1 MSPDRPV
8 HSVPESS
15 QSPQTHGKTES
26 AGEERSAKVAVTL
39 FPLLVLAGGAIALL
53 TPETFAGFSKLINPL
68 LMLIMF
74 GMGLTL
80 TWPDFA
86 LVVRK
91 PLPVILGVIAQYVIM
106 PLLGLAISILLQL
119 DPALAAG
126 VILVGCAPGGT
137 ASNVVTYLAKGDVA
151 LSVTMTSISTLLA
164 PIFTPLLTLWL
175 AGQYLPVDAG
185 TMALSIVQ
193 IVLIPVVLGLVLRA
207 VIPRLVNAV
216 LPALPWVSVI
226 AITGVVIIVVA
237 GSSAAIFSAGL
248 LILLAVILHNAGGIA
263 LGYGTAKLFKQPI
276 ASRRTMAIEVGMQN
290 SGLASGLAKQFF
302 TPEAALPGAVFS
314 VWHNL
319 SGALIAAYWR
329 RSSAKQAQRLAA
341 EQQPAR

>member
-1 MSPDRPV
+1 MSSDQNV
-8 HSVPESS
+8 QQKPEV
-15 QSPQTHGKTES
+15 
-26 AGEERSAKVAVTL
+26 AGEERSAKIAVTL
-39 FPLLVLAGGAIALL
+39 FPLLVLAGGALALL
-53 TPETFAGFSKLINPL
+53 TPETFSGYSKAINPL
-68 LMLIMF
+68 LMIIMF

-80 TWPDFA
+80 TLPDFA
-86 LVVRK
+86 LVIRK
-91 PLPVILGVIAQYVIM
+91 PLPVLLGVIAQYLIM
-106 PLLGLAISILLQL
+106 PLLGLGISLLLQL
-119 DPALAAG
+119 PPALAAG

-164 PIFTPLLTLWL
+164 PVFTPLLTLWL

-185 TMALSIVQ
+185 SMAKTIVQ
-193 IVLIPVVLGLVLRA
+193 IVLIPVVLGLVLRSLL
-207 VIPRLVNAV
+207 PRFVDRV
-216 LPALPWVSVI
+216 LPALPWVSVF
-226 AITGVVIIVVA
+226 AITAVIVIVVA
-237 GSSAAIFSAGL
+237 GSAASIFSAGL
-248 LILLAVILHNAGGIA
+248 LILVAVILHNAGGIA

-290 SGLASGLAKQFF
+290 SGLASGLAKQYF

-329 RSSAKQAQRLAA
+329 RSSAKLAEREASEVTLAA
-341 EQQPAR
+341 K